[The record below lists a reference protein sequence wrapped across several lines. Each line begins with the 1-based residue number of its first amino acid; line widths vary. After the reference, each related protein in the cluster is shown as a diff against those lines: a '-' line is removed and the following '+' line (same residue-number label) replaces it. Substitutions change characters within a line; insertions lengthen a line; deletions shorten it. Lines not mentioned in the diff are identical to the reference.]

1 MPKKK
6 SFNVVSGTLRHT
18 EQHTQSW
25 TNTEHGKVKKYDH
38 KKNGFFFFLNMTAE
52 NSRVLAIHVFVV
64 IKARLPYYWNRNYCR
79 YIKASKHILEL
90 F

>member
-1 MPKKK
+1 MKMVDRRTNIPNQPPKIAKKK

-38 KKNGFFFFLNMTAE
+38 KKNGFFFF
-52 NSRVLAIHVFVV
+52 F
-64 IKARLPYYWNRNYCR
+64 KYDC
-79 YIKASKHILEL
+79 
-90 F
+90 

>member
-1 MPKKK
+1 
-6 SFNVVSGTLRHT
+6 
-18 EQHTQSW
+18 
-25 TNTEHGKVKKYDH
+25 
-38 KKNGFFFFLNMTAE
+38 MTAE